1 MPRDFSRTLRV
12 ADQIQR
18 ELADLVQN
26 EIKDP
31 RVRQITITAVE
42 VTRDYS
48 YAKVFYTTLCSK
60 EENVLVEKGLE
71 HAKGFLR
78 THLAHRMKLRITP
91 QLHFVFDASVERGVR
106 LSKLIDDAIAQDK
119 ATHHLDPDPEQTG

>member
-1 MPRDFSRTLRV
+1 MPKDYSRALRV

-18 ELADLVQN
+18 ELADMLQN

-31 RVRQITITAVE
+31 RVRQVNITAVE

-48 YAKVFYTTLCSK
+48 HAKVFYTTLASK
-60 EENVLVEKGLE
+60 EEKFLVENGLE

-78 THLAHRMKLRITP
+78 STLSHRMKLRVTP
-91 QLHFVFDASVERGVR
+91 QLHFIYDESVERGIR
-106 LSKLIDDAIAQDK
+106 LSKLIDEAMAQDK
-119 ATHHLDPDPEQTG
+119 ITHQTDSDS

>member
-1 MPRDFSRTLRV
+1 MPKDYSRTLRI

-18 ELADLVQN
+18 ELADLLQH

-31 RVRQITITAVE
+31 RVGQITLTAVE

-48 YAKVFYTTLCSK
+48 HAKVFYTTLSSK
-60 EENVLVEKGLE
+60 EENFLVEKGLE

-78 THLAHRMKLRITP
+78 SNLSHRMKLRIVP
-91 QLHFVFDASVERGVR
+91 QLHFIYDESVERGVR
-106 LSKLIDDAIAQDK
+106 LSKLIDEAIAQEQIPHQTDSN
-119 ATHHLDPDPEQTG
+119 PEKS

>member
-1 MPRDFSRTLRV
+1 MPKDFSRTLRV

-18 ELADLVQN
+18 ELADLIQN

-31 RVRQITITAVE
+31 RVCHYVTITAVE

-48 YAKVFYTTLCSK
+48 YAKVFYTTLCNA
-60 EENVLVEKGLE
+60 EENLLVEKGLE

-91 QLHFVFDASVERGVR
+91 QLQFVFDESVERGVR
-106 LSKLIDDAIAQDK
+106 LSKLIDEAIAQDK
-119 ATHHLDPDPEQTG
+119 ATHHLDPET

>member
-1 MPRDFSRTLRV
+1 MPKDYSRALRV

-18 ELADLVQN
+18 ELADLIQH

-31 RVRQITITAVE
+31 RVGQVTIISVE

-48 YAKVFYTTLCSK
+48 HAKVFYTTLASK
-60 EENVLVEKGLE
+60 EEKFLVEKGLE

-78 THLAHRMKLRITP
+78 SSLSHRMKLRITP
-91 QLHFVFDASVERGVR
+91 QLHFIYDESVERGVR

-119 ATHHLDPDPEQTG
+119 ITHPTDSDS